1 MDVRVIYDRPASGAW
16 NMAVDEALLE
26 TVSESDH
33 DGWLRFY
40 RWEEPTLSLGYFQR
54 HGDRQRHPP
63 SRDLPT
69 IRRST
74 GGGAIIHA
82 EELTYS
88 FCIPVVSNRDDRASA
103 FYFAFHETFI
113 EELASRGVQA
123 RICGEPER
131 VQVVEEPF
139 LCFLRRA
146 EADVLLGEHKIGGSA
161 QRRRRD
167 ALLQHGSML
176 LRSTIASPELAGVE
190 DISGVVID
198 PSELAERWAGRIAT
212 RFRLRLHTS
221 ELGESEAKLAESWQK
236 KRFGQETWTLKR

>member
-1 MDVRVIYDRPASGAW
+1 MDVRVIYDCPASGAW

-26 TVSESDH
+26 TVSDNGQG
-33 DGWLRFY
+33 GWLRFY
-40 RWEEPTLSLGYFQR
+40 RWEVPTLSLGYFQR
-54 HGDRQRHPP
+54 HGDRQQHPP
-63 SRDLPT
+63 SRDLPMT
-69 IRRST
+69 RRST

-88 FCIPVVSNRDDRASA
+88 FCVPVASNWNERVSA
-103 FYFAFHETFI
+103 FYFALHETFI

-131 VQVVEEPF
+131 VRVVEEPF

-146 EADVLLGEHKIGGSA
+146 EADILLRERKIGGSA
-161 QRRRRD
+161 QRRRRH

-176 LRSTIASPELAGVE
+176 LRSTSLSPELAGVE
-190 DISGVVID
+190 DISGVAID
-198 PSELAERWAGRIAT
+198 PLELAERWAGRIAS
-212 RFRLRLHTS
+212 RLQLRLQTS
-221 ELGESEAKLAESWQK
+221 ELSESEVKLAESWQK